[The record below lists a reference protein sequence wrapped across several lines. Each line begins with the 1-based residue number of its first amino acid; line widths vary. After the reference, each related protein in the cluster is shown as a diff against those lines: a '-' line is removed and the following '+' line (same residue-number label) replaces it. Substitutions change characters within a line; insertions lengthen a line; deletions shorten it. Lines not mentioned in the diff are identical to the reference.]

1 MAASRTKP
9 PFGLVMLAVG
19 LLGVAVLVFR
29 LQTSSGDTDNS
40 RKSGPSA
47 SGSSPQ
53 GRAST
58 NPPPAGAAGNVWA
71 GIEPGDWNPAVQGDP
86 ELVYVPNGRAGT
98 VEVIDPKTFRII
110 RRFSVGS
117 FPEHVTPSWD
127 LRWLYVDVS
136 ASSQLAVIDPRT
148 GKATGRVIKN
158 IDHPYN
164 LYFTLDGSKAIVTAE
179 YINRLDFR
187 DPHTWRL
194 IKSVMIP
201 GGIDHL
207 DFSADGH
214 YLLIGTEFAGNVYK
228 VDVVRMRVTSVVHV
242 GGLPVDVKLSP
253 DGSVF
258 YVANQGLSGVS
269 IIDPVAMRQIG
280 FLRTGK
286 GAHGFAVSRDTR
298 SLYLSNRLAGTI
310 SVIDFATRAVVKTWH
325 VGGSPDMLQVS
336 PDGTQLWVSNRFGTT
351 VEVVDTST
359 GQVTHTIEVGP
370 DPHGLAY
377 FPQPGHYS
385 LGHNGVFR

>member
-1 MAASRTKP
+1 MAASRNKP
-9 PFGLVMLAVG
+9 PFVLVMVFVA

-29 LQTSSGDTDNS
+29 IHASSSDAEARRN
-40 RKSGPSA
+40 PSPV
-47 SGSSPQ
+47 G
-53 GRAST
+53 ST
-58 NPPPAGAAGNVWA
+58 NSPPAPGTINVWA
-71 GIEPGDWNPAVQGDP
+71 GIEAGDWSPAVQGDP
-86 ELVYVPNGRAGT
+86 ELVYVPNGKPGT
-98 VEVIDPKTFRII
+98 VEVIDPKTYRII
-110 RRFSVGS
+110 RRFPVGS

-127 LRWLYVDVS
+127 LRWLYVNVS
-136 ASSQLAVIDPRT
+136 ASSQLVVIDPRT
-148 GKATGRVIKN
+148 GKPTGRVIKN

-164 LYFTLDGSKAIVTAE
+164 LYFTPDGTKAIVAAE

-187 DPHTWRL
+187 DPHSWRL
-194 IKSVMIP
+194 IKSVPIP

-207 DFSADGH
+207 DFSADGR
-214 YLLIGTEFAGNVYK
+214 YLLISTEFAGDVYK
-228 VDVVRMRVTSVVHV
+228 VDDVRMRVTGVVHV
-242 GGLPVDVKLSP
+242 GGLPVDVKISP

-310 SVIDFATRAVVKTWH
+310 SVIDFATRKVVKTWR

-336 PDGTQLWVSNRFGTT
+336 PDGTELWVSNRYGTT
-351 VEVVDTST
+351 VEVIDTST
-359 GQVTHTIEVGP
+359 GQITHTIEVGP

-385 LGHNGVFR
+385 IGHNGVFR

>member
-1 MAASRTKP
+1 MAASRNKP
-9 PFGLVMLAVG
+9 PFVLVMASVAILGAGVLA
-19 LLGVAVLVFR
+19 FR
-29 LQTSSGDTDNS
+29 IHSSSGESDA
-40 RKSGPSA
+40 GPR
-47 SGSSPQ
+47 PTPI
-53 GRAST
+53 AST
-58 NPPPAGAAGNVWA
+58 SPSPTQGAINVWA
-71 GIEPGDWNPAVQGDP
+71 GIEAGNWNPAVRDDP
-86 ELVYVPNGRAGT
+86 ELVYVPNGKPGT
-98 VEVIDPKTFRII
+98 VEVIDPKTYRLI
-110 RRFSVGS
+110 RSFPVGS

-136 ASSQLAVIDPRT
+136 ASSQLVVIDPRT
-148 GKATGRVIKN
+148 GKPTGRVIKG

-164 LYFTLDGSKAIVTAE
+164 LYFTPDGSKAIVAAE

-194 IKSVMIP
+194 IKGVPIP

-207 DFSADGH
+207 DFSADGR

-228 VDVVRMRVTSVVHV
+228 VDVRRMRVTGVVHV

-269 IIDPVAMRQIG
+269 IIDPVAMRQVG
-280 FLRTGK
+280 FLHTGK

-310 SVIDFATRAVVKTWH
+310 SVIDFATRKVVKTWR
-325 VGGSPDMLQVS
+325 VGGSPDMLQVT
-336 PDGTQLWVSNRFGTT
+336 PDGSELWVSNRYGTT
-351 VEVVDTST
+351 VEVVDTAT
-359 GQVTHTIEVGP
+359 GRITHTIEVGP

-377 FPQPGHYS
+377 FPQPGRYS
-385 LGHNGVFR
+385 LGHNGVYR

>member
-1 MAASRTKP
+1 MVPSRTKP
-9 PFGLVMLAVG
+9 PFALVMALVA
-19 LLGVAVLVFR
+19 LLGAAVLVFR
-29 LQTSSGDTDNS
+29 IRSSSGDAEARGSPTPVVS
-40 RKSGPSA
+40 TRSPSA
-47 SGSSPQ
+47 P
-53 GRAST
+53 RT
-58 NPPPAGAAGNVWA
+58 TNVWA
-71 GIEPGDWNPAVQGDP
+71 GIETGNWSSAVQGYP
-86 ELVYVPNGRAGT
+86 QLVYVPNGKPGT
-98 VEVIDPKTFRII
+98 VEVIDPKTYRII

-136 ASSQLAVIDPRT
+136 ASSQLAVINPMT
-148 GKATGRVIKN
+148 GKPTGRVIKN

-164 LYFTLDGSKAIVTAE
+164 LYFTPDGTKAIVAAE

-194 IKSVMIP
+194 IKGVPIP

-207 DFSADGH
+207 DFSADGR
-214 YLLIGTEFAGNVYK
+214 YLMIGTEFAGNVYK
-228 VDVVRMRVTSVVHV
+228 VDVRRMRVTGVVHV
-242 GGLPVDVKLSP
+242 GGLPVDVKVSP

-280 FLRTGK
+280 FLHTGN

-310 SVIDFATRAVVKTWH
+310 SVIDFATRKVVKTWR

-336 PDGTQLWVSNRFGTT
+336 PDGTELWVSNRYGTT
-351 VEVVDTST
+351 VEVIDTST
-359 GQVTHTIEVGP
+359 GQITHTIEVGP

-377 FPQPGHYS
+377 FPQPGQYS
-385 LGHNGVFR
+385 LGHNGVYR